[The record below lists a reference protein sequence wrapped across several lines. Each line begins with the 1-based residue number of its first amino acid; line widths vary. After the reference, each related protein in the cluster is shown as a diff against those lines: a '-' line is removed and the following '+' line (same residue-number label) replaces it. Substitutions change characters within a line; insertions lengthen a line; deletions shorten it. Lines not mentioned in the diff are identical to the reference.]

1 MKTFKKK
8 YSKKKYSKKKYSKK
22 KYLKRHLENKK
33 TKKKFHK
40 KKGGAKSSKKESKS
54 DKIELNTI
62 KEKLPTSKFF
72 SKLNIDEDY
81 VPSQKCIKLQ
91 KELDDY
97 DELVKRNV
105 ELTIDY
111 NKKLDEYHKDL
122 EKWHNSQE
130 YEDLLEGLYYSS
142 LSDERRADLMS
153 GEPEEPKKPELK
165 IPKKPTKEFIL
176 DVAKECGKHF
186 VQNI

>member
-22 KYLKRHLENKK
+22 KYLKNKK
-33 TKKKFHK
+33 TKKFHK
-40 KKGGAKSSKKESKS
+40 KKGGVNSSKKVSKS
-54 DKIELNTI
+54 DRIELKTI

-72 SKLNIDEDY
+72 SKLNIDDDY
-81 VPSQKCIKLQ
+81 IPSEKCIKLQ
-91 KELDDY
+91 KELDNY
-97 DELVKRNV
+97 DELVKRNID
-105 ELTIDY
+105 LTIDY

-142 LSDERRADLMS
+142 LSNERQADLMNS
-153 GEPEEPKKPELK
+153 EPEEPKKVELK